1 MQSTISKVATNKPP
15 RRSGKGKM
23 SSYGRRSGR
32 SIKKDDGK
40 AQNIA
45 KGGRILTEEEGKAM
59 AAVLQMMTDSWLSA
73 GEDAKDI
80 FLIQQLETVLK
91 TVVKRVNSMEI
102 NEVTLL
108 DGGDGTALPRHVA
121 SFPAVVREVLKELHA
136 STGVNVPEILSGSSD
151 NTEVK
156 A

>member
-1 MQSTISKVATNKPP
+1 
-15 RRSGKGKM
+15 
-23 SSYGRRSGR
+23 
-32 SIKKDDGK
+32 
-40 AQNIA
+40 
-45 KGGRILTEEEGKAM
+45 
-59 AAVLQMMTDSWLSA
+59 MTDSWLSA

-80 FLIQQLETVLK
+80 FLIQQLETVLQ

-121 SFPAVVREVLKELHA
+121 SFPAVVREVLEELHA

-151 NTEVK
+151 NSEVN

>member
-1 MQSTISKVATNKPP
+1 
-15 RRSGKGKM
+15 
-23 SSYGRRSGR
+23 
-32 SIKKDDGK
+32 
-40 AQNIA
+40 
-45 KGGRILTEEEGKAM
+45 M

-80 FLIQQLETVLK
+80 FLIQQLEMVLQ

-121 SFPAVVREVLKELHA
+121 SFPAVVRQVLEELHA
-136 STGVNVPEILSGSSD
+136 STGVDVPGILSGATD
-151 NTEVK
+151 NSEVK
-156 A
+156 S